1 MTHVSFPDKTGPT
14 GPFIVNVG
22 QAPRTVSGQNRPI
35 TNYNAANVSMWLPAS
50 IYERVPQF
58 WFLIGL
64 LFISAGLYIGFEY
77 VLTAYYVGLGL
88 LCCAC
93 GIGVFL
99 LRLRHRKDRKS
110 DKDTAGASS

>member
-1 MTHVSFPDKTGPT
+1 
-14 GPFIVNVG
+14 
-22 QAPRTVSGQNRPI
+22 
-35 TNYNAANVSMWLPAS
+35 MWLPTP

-64 LFISAGLYIGFEY
+64 LFISVGLYIGFEY
-77 VLTAYYVGLGL
+77 VLTIYYVGLGL

-93 GIGVFL
+93 GIGIFL
-99 LRLRHRKDRKS
+99 LRRRRREDRKS